1 METLLK
7 ALPALGLEL
16 NLADKAAAHD
26 TQAGQEATPCS
37 RKKPCSRTKVSRL
50 GIKVAESPGL

>member
-7 ALPALGLEL
+7 ALPALGLKL
-16 NLADKAAAHD
+16 HLADKAAAPD

-37 RKKPCSRTKVSRL
+37 RKKPCSRSKVSIIRDQ
-50 GIKVAESPGL
+50 GC

>member
-16 NLADKAAAHD
+16 NLADKAAAPD

-37 RKKPCSRTKVSRL
+37 RKKPCSRSKVSIIRDQ
-50 GIKVAESPGL
+50 GC